1 MASVT
6 DRKPELTLL
15 RQPSAKDLVAL
26 FERIS
31 GRKATNGRE
40 AGIDGDCHRLLRRD
54 AAVLTRAQC
63 PPSHRRNRERSALF
77 LLVRSRGCP
86 GDIALNKPTA
96 FARGRGTKAPAPHC
110 GLDKMINQSCGA
122 PRPCSAHSGRGPQRM
137 SDQTTLAQ
145 VRPPPF
151 RQSAN
156 PVR

>member
-96 FARGRGTKAPAPHC
+96 FRSRSWNQGSRSPLWSRQDDQPELRCAAPLLGTFRPRAPA
-110 GLDKMINQSCGA
+110 D
-122 PRPCSAHSGRGPQRM
+122 
-137 SDQTTLAQ
+137 
-145 VRPPPF
+145 V
-151 RQSAN
+151 
-156 PVR
+156 